1 MLTPSTR
8 YLVRILIAPLLIFIL
23 MRIGFW
29 WAFKSGF
36 DMTRKEYWT
45 AWFLGIRY
53 DLRVALVLALPNILL
68 LNLRYFNPRW
78 SMSAR
83 KFWKAYWV
91 FVMTLVFAFYL
102 LDFGYYDYL
111 RTHTNATALRF
122 LVDLSISMR
131 MIWESYPVLKAGL
144 VILLFAW
151 IYSTI
156 FSRLVLPAV
165 NKSIENISF
174 KQSFLNGVFAAIF
187 IVVGLYGKF
196 SQYPL
201 RWSDAYF
208 SNNAFTTALAVNP
221 IHYFFD
227 TLKYRKTEYNAEIAK
242 KYAEPVR
249 KYLGLTSST
258 DPLDIKRNVNPTPLE
273 KPINVLVIVLESQ
286 AAYKTG
292 VFGNAADPTP
302 SLDKIA
308 RMGVLFRKHYVPSE
322 GTARS
327 IFGIL
332 TAIPDVNTDYTSSR
346 NPLIASQNLILNS
359 FTDTKKFYFLGGSTS
374 WGNIRGLIS
383 YNIPDIEIVED
394 GGFSSGRNDVWGV
407 SDLDLFK
414 EAHKRFLAQGEQPFF
429 AVIQTA
435 GFHRPYTIPQ
445 DHDDFKLVN
454 PPTDKIKDG
463 GFISPEELNSL
474 RFQDYSLGKFFELA
488 QKSDYFNNTLFVIQG
503 DHGLPD
509 NNAKN
514 LSKGEIFLGLS
525 RWHVPLVF
533 YAPKLFPDPKTVD
546 IISSELD
553 VMTSIASL
561 AGRPHIN
568 TTLGRNLF
576 ETNTNLEAKSA
587 LLYTYYETPPGIALI
602 DDQFVVKCN
611 ARLSCQGLF
620 DYTSDTPE
628 QDLSNSNPERFQKM
642 QDLTFGL
649 YEGAK
654 YLLYNNPNPLVK
666 K

>member
-29 WAFKSGF
+29 WAFKGGL

-78 SMSAR
+78 SLSAR
-83 KFWKAYWV
+83 KIWKAYWV

-111 RTHTNATALRF
+111 RTHTNATAIRF
-122 LVDLSISMR
+122 LVDLSISLR
-131 MIWESYPVLKAGL
+131 MVWESYPVIKAGI

-156 FSRLVLPAV
+156 FTRLVLPAV
-165 NKSIENISF
+165 HKSIENISF
-174 KQSFLNGVFAAIF
+174 KQSFWNGIIATAF
-187 IVVGLYGKF
+187 ILVGLYGKF

-208 SNNAFTTALAVNP
+208 SNNAFTMALAVNP

-227 TLKYRKTEYNAEIAK
+227 TLKYRKTEYNVETAK
-242 KYAEPVR
+242 KYIEPVR
-249 KYLGLTSST
+249 EYLGLSTST
-258 DPLDIKRNVNPTPLE
+258 DPLDIKRNVNPTPQE
-273 KPINVLVIVLESQ
+273 KPLNVVVIVLESQ

-302 SLDKIA
+302 NLDKIA
-308 RMGVLFRKHYVPSE
+308 RTGVLFRKHYVPSE

-332 TAIPDVNTDYTSSR
+332 TAIPDVNSDYTSSR
-346 NPLIASQNLILNS
+346 NPLIANQNLILNS
-359 FTDTKKFYFLGGSTS
+359 FTDAKKFYFLGGSTS

-383 YNIPDIEIVED
+383 YNIPDIEIVEE
-394 GGFSSGRNDVWGV
+394 GSFTSGRNDVWGV

-414 EAHKRFLAQGEQPFF
+414 EAHARFLAQGAQPFF

-435 GFHRPYTIPQ
+435 GFHRPYTIPK
-445 DHDDFKLVN
+445 DHDDFKIEN
-454 PPTDKIKDG
+454 PTNDKLKDG
-463 GFISPEELNSL
+463 GFISVEEFNSL

-488 QKSDYFNNTLFVIQG
+488 EKSDYFNNTLFVIQG

-509 NNAKN
+509 NKAKN
-514 LSKGEIFLGLS
+514 LSSGEIFLGLS

-533 YAPKLFPDPKTVD
+533 YSPRLFPNPKTMD
-546 IISSELD
+546 TISSELD

-561 AGRPHIN
+561 AGKTHTN
-568 TTLGRNLF
+568 TTFGRDLF
-576 ETNTNLEAKSA
+576 DEKAISSPRSA
-587 LLYTYYETPPGIALI
+587 LLYTYYESPPGIALI

-611 ARLSCQGLF
+611 AQLNCLGLF
-620 DYTSDTPE
+620 DYTSDTPN
-628 QDLSNSNPERFQKM
+628 QDLSQSNPERFQKM
-642 QDLTFGL
+642 QTLTFGL

-654 YLLYNNPNPLVK
+654 YLLYNNPNPLIK